1 MKVGDLVR
9 FRGSDLVTGIV
20 MNMESADAPTE
31 TGRHS
36 GYIGIAWMD
45 GDRIDFEPKHF
56 LEVISEVS

>member
-9 FRGSDLVTGIV
+9 CRGSDLVVGIV

-31 TGRHS
+31 TGHHS

-45 GDRIDFEPKHF
+45 GDRIDFDPKHF
-56 LEVISEVS
+56 LEVISESG